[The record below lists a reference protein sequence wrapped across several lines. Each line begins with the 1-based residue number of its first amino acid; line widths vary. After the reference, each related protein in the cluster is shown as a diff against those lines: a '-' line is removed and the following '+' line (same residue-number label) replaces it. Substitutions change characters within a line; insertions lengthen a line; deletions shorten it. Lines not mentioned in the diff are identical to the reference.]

1 MVGLGAVGGVIS
13 ALASEGFKL
22 FKDKGEKAHELKLL
36 ELQKAIGDKE
46 TEREVAVASINAQ
59 VEALINSRNHDIA
72 IIDTATWVSNLRAS
86 LRPFV
91 TYYALIAATVFF
103 FVGGEDIKAQVLS
116 SFILL
121 LEAVISFWFTGRVIS
136 KK

>member
-1 MVGLGAVGGVIS
+1 MVGLGAIGGVIS

-46 TEREVAVASINAQ
+46 TERDLGVAQIEAQ
-59 VEALINSRNHDIA
+59 LNSLLSAREHDMA
-72 IIDTATWVSNLRAS
+72 IVDTSTWVNNLRGS
-86 LRPFV
+86 LRPIV
-91 TYYALIAATVFF
+91 TYFALVAAVVFF
-103 FVGGEDIKAQVLS
+103 FVGDADIQNQVVA
-116 SFILL
+116 SFVLL
-121 LEAVISFWFTGRVIS
+121 MEAVISFWFTGRVIN

>member
-1 MVGLGAVGGVIS
+1 
-13 ALASEGFKL
+13 
-22 FKDKGEKAHELKLL
+22 
-36 ELQKAIGDKE
+36 
-46 TEREVAVASINAQ
+46 
-59 VEALINSRNHDIA
+59 
-72 IIDTATWVSNLRAS
+72 
-86 LRPFV
+86 V